1 MNYEEAKKRYAA
13 LGVDSDAAIE
23 KLKASHVAL
32 FGLGGVGG
40 YCLEALVRAGV
51 GELDLYDGDV
61 FDSSNLNRQ
70 LLSTTNVLG
79 MEKTEVAKERAL
91 SIRPDLKINI
101 HQMFYLPEK
110 ADEIDF
116 SVYDYVIDAID
127 TVTAKLS
134 LIEQAKKANVPVISC
149 MGAGNKKDPTAF
161 HVSDIAQTSVCP
173 LAKVMRKE
181 LKVRG
186 IENVKVV
193 FSTEP
198 VSRPEGQS
206 EKIGS
211 LVTTVA
217 AAGILLANEVIMDL
231 IRG

>member
-1 MNYEEAKKRYAA
+1 MSDSDIRTRLI
-13 LGVDSDAAIE
+13 LGDAAIE
-23 KLKASHVAL
+23 KLHASHVAL

-51 GELDLYDGDV
+51 GALDLYDGDV
-61 FDSSNLNRQ
+61 FDASNLNRQ

-79 MEKTEVAKERAL
+79 RDKTEVAMERAL
-91 SIRPDLKINI
+91 SIRPDAKIRTF
-101 HQMFYLPEK
+101 QMFYLPEK
-110 ADEIDF
+110 EDEIDF

-134 LIEQAKKANVPVISC
+134 LIEQAKKADVPVISC

-161 HVSDIAQTSVCP
+161 HVSDISQTSVCP

-198 VSRPEGQS
+198 AARPEGQS
-206 EKIGS
+206 DKIGS

>member
-1 MNYEEAKKRYAA
+1 MSEIDSRTKLV
-13 LGVDSDAAIE
+13 LGDAAIE

-91 SIRPDLKINI
+91 SIRPDLKIST

-116 SVYDYVIDAID
+116 TVYDYVIDAID

-134 LIEQAKKANVPVISC
+134 LIEQAKNANVPVISC

>member
-1 MNYEEAKKRYAA
+1 MSEIDTRTRLI
-13 LGVDSDAAIE
+13 LGDAAIE

-61 FDSSNLNRQ
+61 FDVSNLNRQ

-79 MEKTEVAKERAL
+79 RDKTEVAKERAL

-116 SVYDYVIDAID
+116 TVYDYVIDAID

-134 LIEQAKKANVPVISC
+134 LIEQAKKADVPVISC

-198 VSRPEGQS
+198 AARPEGAT

>member
-1 MNYEEAKKRYAA
+1 MSEIDSRTKLV
-13 LGVDSDAAIE
+13 LGDAAIE

-91 SIRPDLKINI
+91 SIRPNLKIST

-110 ADEIDF
+110 AGEIDLH
-116 SVYDYVIDAID
+116 
-127 TVTAKLS
+127 K
-134 LIEQAKKANVPVISC
+134 
-149 MGAGNKKDPTAF
+149 NK
-161 HVSDIAQTSVCP
+161 
-173 LAKVMRKE
+173 
-181 LKVRG
+181 
-186 IENVKVV
+186 
-193 FSTEP
+193 
-198 VSRPEGQS
+198 
-206 EKIGS
+206 
-211 LVTTVA
+211 
-217 AAGILLANEVIMDL
+217 
-231 IRG
+231 

>member
-1 MNYEEAKKRYAA
+1 MSEIDTRTRLI
-13 LGVDSDAAIE
+13 LGDAAIE

-79 MEKTEVAKERAL
+79 RDKTEVAKERAL

-198 VSRPEGQS
+198 ASRPEGQS

>member
-1 MNYEEAKKRYAA
+1 MSEIDTRTRLI
-13 LGVDSDAAIE
+13 LGDAAIE

-79 MEKTEVAKERAL
+79 RDKTEVAKERAL

-116 SVYDYVIDAID
+116 TVYDYVIDAID

-134 LIEQAKKANVPVISC
+134 LIEQAKKADVPVISC

-198 VSRPEGQS
+198 AARPEGQS

>member
-1 MNYEEAKKRYAA
+1 MSEIDSRTKLV
-13 LGVDSDAAIE
+13 LGDAAIE

-91 SIRPDLKINI
+91 SIRPDLKIST

-116 SVYDYVIDAID
+116 TVYDYVIDAID

-134 LIEQAKKANVPVISC
+134 LIEQEKKANVPVISC

-161 HVSDIAQTSVCP
+161 HVSDISQTSVCP

-198 VSRPEGQS
+198 ASRPEGQS

>member
-1 MNYEEAKKRYAA
+1 MSEIDTRTRLI
-13 LGVDSDAAIE
+13 LGDAAIE
-23 KLKASHVAL
+23 KLKASRVAL

-61 FDSSNLNRQ
+61 FDISNLNRQ

-79 MEKTEVAKERAL
+79 REKTEVAKERAL

-116 SVYDYVIDAID
+116 SAYDYVIDAID

-134 LIEQAKKANVPVISC
+134 LIEQAKKADVPVISC

-161 HVSDIAQTSVCP
+161 HVSDISQTSVCP

-198 VSRPEGQS
+198 AARPEGQS
-206 EKIGS
+206 DKIGS

>member
-1 MNYEEAKKRYAA
+1 MSEIDSRTKLV
-13 LGVDSDAAIE
+13 LGDAAIE

-198 VSRPEGQS
+198 AARPEGAT

>member
-1 MNYEEAKKRYAA
+1 MSDIDSRTRLI
-13 LGVDSDAAIE
+13 LGDAAIE

-40 YCLEALVRAGV
+40 YCLEALVRGGV
-51 GELDLYDGDV
+51 GALDLYDGDV
-61 FDSSNLNRQ
+61 FTTSNLNRQ
-70 LLSTTNVLG
+70 LLSSTEVLG
-79 MEKTEVAKERAL
+79 REKTSVAKERAL
-91 SIRPDLKINI
+91 SIRPDAKINTY
-101 HQMFYLPEK
+101 QMFYLPEK

-116 SVYDYVIDAID
+116 SAYDYVIDAID
-127 TVTAKLS
+127 TVTAKIS
-134 LIEQAKKANVPVISC
+134 LIEQAKNANVPVISC
-149 MGAGNKKDPTAF
+149 MGAGNKKDPSAF
-161 HVSDIAQTSVCP
+161 HVSDILQTSVCP

-181 LKVRG
+181 LKTRG
-186 IENVKVV
+186 IEKVKVV

-198 VSRPEGQS
+198 AIRPKEQS

>member
-1 MNYEEAKKRYAA
+1 MSEIDTRTRLI
-13 LGVDSDAAIE
+13 LGDAAIE

-61 FDSSNLNRQ
+61 FDASNLNRQ

-79 MEKTEVAKERAL
+79 REKTEVAKERAL

-116 SVYDYVIDAID
+116 TVYDYVIDAID

-134 LIEQAKKANVPVISC
+134 LIEQAKKASVPVISC

-198 VSRPEGQS
+198 AARPEGTT

-217 AAGILLANEVIMDL
+217 AAGILLANEVIMEL

>member
-1 MNYEEAKKRYAA
+1 
-13 LGVDSDAAIE
+13 
-23 KLKASHVAL
+23 
-32 FGLGGVGG
+32 
-40 YCLEALVRAGV
+40 
-51 GELDLYDGDV
+51 
-61 FDSSNLNRQ
+61 
-70 LLSTTNVLG
+70 
-79 MEKTEVAKERAL
+79 
-91 SIRPDLKINI
+91 
-101 HQMFYLPEK
+101 MFYLPEK

-116 SVYDYVIDAID
+116 TVYDYVIDAID

-134 LIEQAKKANVPVISC
+134 LIEQAKNANVPVISC

-198 VSRPEGQS
+198 ASRPEGQS

>member
-1 MNYEEAKKRYAA
+1 MSEIDTRTRLI
-13 LGVDSDAAIE
+13 LGDAAIE

-79 MEKTEVAKERAL
+79 REKTEVAKERAL

-198 VSRPEGQS
+198 ASRPEGQS

>member
-1 MNYEEAKKRYAA
+1 MSDIATRTRLI
-13 LGVDSDAAIE
+13 LGDAAIE

-51 GELDLYDGDV
+51 GALDLYDGDV
-61 FDSSNLNRQ
+61 FDTSNLNRH

-79 MEKTEVAKERAL
+79 REKTEVAKERAL
-91 SIRPDLKINI
+91 SIRPDEKIRTF
-101 HQMFYLPEK
+101 QMFYLPEK

-116 SVYDYVIDAID
+116 SECDYVIDAID

-149 MGAGNKKDPTAF
+149 MGAGNKTDPTAF
-161 HVSDIAQTSVCP
+161 HVSDISQTSVCP

-181 LKVRG
+181 LKARG
-186 IENVKVV
+186 IKDVKVV

-198 VSRPEGQS
+198 AQRPEGAT

>member
-1 MNYEEAKKRYAA
+1 MSDIDTRTKLI
-13 LGVDSDAAIE
+13 LGDAAIV

-61 FDSSNLNRQ
+61 FDVSNLNRQ
-70 LLSTTNVLG
+70 LLSTTSVLG
-79 MEKTEVAKERAL
+79 RDKTEVAKERAL
-91 SIRPDLKINI
+91 SIRPELKIKT

-116 SVYDYVIDAID
+116 SCYDYVIDAID

-161 HVSDIAQTSVCP
+161 HVSDISQTSVCP

-181 LKVRG
+181 LKIRG

-198 VSRPEGQS
+198 ASRPEGQS

>member
-1 MNYEEAKKRYAA
+1 MSEIDTRTRLI
-13 LGVDSDAAIE
+13 LGDAAIE

-61 FDSSNLNRQ
+61 FDVSNLNRQ

-79 MEKTEVAKERAL
+79 KEKTEVARERAL

-116 SVYDYVIDAID
+116 TVYDYVIDAID

-134 LIEQAKKANVPVISC
+134 LIEQAKKADVPVISC

>member
-1 MNYEEAKKRYAA
+1 MSDIDSRTRLI
-13 LGVDSDAAIE
+13 LGDAAIE

-40 YCLEALVRAGV
+40 YCLEALVRGGV
-51 GELDLYDGDV
+51 GALDLYDGDV
-61 FDSSNLNRQ
+61 FTTSNLNRQ
-70 LLSTTNVLG
+70 LLSSTEVLG
-79 MEKTEVAKERAL
+79 REKTAVAKERAL
-91 SIRPDLKINI
+91 SIRPDAKINTY
-101 HQMFYLPEK
+101 QMFYLPEK

-116 SVYDYVIDAID
+116 SAYDYVIDAID
-127 TVTAKLS
+127 TVTAKIS

-149 MGAGNKKDPTAF
+149 MGAGNKKDPSAF
-161 HVSDIAQTSVCP
+161 HVSDISQTSVCP

-181 LKVRG
+181 LKTRG
-186 IENVKVV
+186 IEKVKVV

-198 VSRPEGQS
+198 AIRPKEQS

>member
-1 MNYEEAKKRYAA
+1 MSEIDTRTRLI
-13 LGVDSDAAIE
+13 LGDAAIE

-79 MEKTEVAKERAL
+79 RDKTEVAKERAL

-110 ADEIDF
+110 AGEIDF
-116 SVYDYVIDAID
+116 TVFDYVIDAID

-134 LIEQAKKANVPVISC
+134 LIEQAKKADVPVISC

-198 VSRPEGQS
+198 AARPEGAT

>member
-1 MNYEEAKKRYAA
+1 MSDIDSRTRLI
-13 LGVDSDAAIE
+13 LGDAAIE

-40 YCLEALVRAGV
+40 YCLEALVRGGV
-51 GELDLYDGDV
+51 GALDLYDGDV
-61 FDSSNLNRQ
+61 FTTSNLNRQ
-70 LLSTTNVLG
+70 LLSSTDVLG
-79 MEKTEVAKERAL
+79 REKTAVAKERAL
-91 SIRPDLKINI
+91 SIRPDAKINTY
-101 HQMFYLPEK
+101 QMFYLPEK

-116 SVYDYVIDAID
+116 SAYDYVIDAID
-127 TVTAKLS
+127 TVTAKIS
-134 LIEQAKKANVPVISC
+134 LIEQAKKANGPVISC
-149 MGAGNKKDPTAF
+149 MGAGNKKDPSAF
-161 HVSDIAQTSVCP
+161 HVSDISQTSVCP

-181 LKVRG
+181 LKTRG
-186 IENVKVV
+186 IEKVKVV

-198 VSRPEGQS
+198 AIRPKEQS

>member
-1 MNYEEAKKRYAA
+1 MSEIDSRTKLV
-13 LGVDSDAAIE
+13 LGDAAIE

-198 VSRPEGQS
+198 AVRPEGAT

>member
-1 MNYEEAKKRYAA
+1 MSEIDTRTRLI
-13 LGVDSDAAIE
+13 LGDAAIE

-61 FDSSNLNRQ
+61 FDVSNLNRQ

-79 MEKTEVAKERAL
+79 KEKTEVARERAL

-116 SVYDYVIDAID
+116 TVYDYVIDAID

-134 LIEQAKKANVPVISC
+134 LIEQAKKADVPVISC

-198 VSRPEGQS
+198 AARPEGQS

>member
-1 MNYEEAKKRYAA
+1 MSEIDSRTKLV
-13 LGVDSDAAIE
+13 LGDAAIE

-91 SIRPDLKINI
+91 SIRPDLKIST

-116 SVYDYVIDAID
+116 TVYDYVIDAID

-134 LIEQAKKANVPVISC
+134 LIEQAKNANVPVISC

-198 VSRPEGQS
+198 ASRPEGQS

>member
-1 MNYEEAKKRYAA
+1 MSEIDSRTKLV
-13 LGVDSDAAIE
+13 LGDAAIE

-91 SIRPDLKINI
+91 SIRPNLKIST

-116 SVYDYVIDAID
+116 TVYDYVIDAID

>member
-1 MNYEEAKKRYAA
+1 
-13 LGVDSDAAIE
+13 
-23 KLKASHVAL
+23 
-32 FGLGGVGG
+32 
-40 YCLEALVRAGV
+40 
-51 GELDLYDGDV
+51 
-61 FDSSNLNRQ
+61 
-70 LLSTTNVLG
+70 
-79 MEKTEVAKERAL
+79 
-91 SIRPDLKINI
+91 
-101 HQMFYLPEK
+101 
-110 ADEIDF
+110 
-116 SVYDYVIDAID
+116 
-127 TVTAKLS
+127 
-134 LIEQAKKANVPVISC
+134 

-198 VSRPEGQS
+198 ASRPEGQS

>member
-1 MNYEEAKKRYAA
+1 MSEIDSRTKLV
-13 LGVDSDAAIE
+13 LGDAAIE

-161 HVSDIAQTSVCP
+161 HVSDISQTSVCP

>member
-1 MNYEEAKKRYAA
+1 MSEIDSRTKLV
-13 LGVDSDAAIE
+13 LGDAAIE

-91 SIRPDLKINI
+91 SIRPNLKIST

-116 SVYDYVIDAID
+116 TIYDYVIDAID

-198 VSRPEGQS
+198 ASRPEGQS

>member
-1 MNYEEAKKRYAA
+1 M
-13 LGVDSDAAIE
+13 
-23 KLKASHVAL
+23 

-91 SIRPDLKINI
+91 SIRPDLKIST

-116 SVYDYVIDAID
+116 TVYDYVIDAID

-134 LIEQAKKANVPVISC
+134 LIEQAKNANVPVISC

-198 VSRPEGQS
+198 ASRPEGQS

>member
-1 MNYEEAKKRYAA
+1 MSEIDSRTKLV
-13 LGVDSDAAIE
+13 LGDAAIE

-91 SIRPDLKINI
+91 SIRPNLKIST

-116 SVYDYVIDAID
+116 TVYDYVIDAID

-149 MGAGNKKDPTAF
+149 MGAGNKKDPTAL

-198 VSRPEGQS
+198 ASRPEGQS

>member
-1 MNYEEAKKRYAA
+1 MSEIDTRTRLI
-13 LGVDSDAAIE
+13 LGDAAIE

-198 VSRPEGQS
+198 AARPEGAT

>member
-1 MNYEEAKKRYAA
+1 MSEIDSRTKLV
-13 LGVDSDAAIE
+13 LGDAAIE

-61 FDSSNLNRQ
+61 FDVSNLNRQ

-116 SVYDYVIDAID
+116 TVYDYVIDAID

-198 VSRPEGQS
+198 ASRPEGQS

>member
-1 MNYEEAKKRYAA
+1 MSEIDTRTRLI
-13 LGVDSDAAIE
+13 LGDAAIE

-79 MEKTEVAKERAL
+79 RDKTEVAKERAL

-116 SVYDYVIDAID
+116 TVFDYVIDAID

-198 VSRPEGQS
+198 AARPEGAT

>member
-1 MNYEEAKKRYAA
+1 MGDIDSRTRLVLGDEAI
-13 LGVDSDAAIE
+13 D

-40 YCLEALVRAGV
+40 YCLEALVRSGV
-51 GELDLYDGDV
+51 GALDLFDGDV
-61 FDSSNLNRQ
+61 FTTSNLNRQ
-70 LLSTTNVLG
+70 LLSTTDVLG
-79 MEKTEVAKERAL
+79 KEKTAIAKARAL
-91 SIRPDLKINI
+91 SIRPDAKIKTY
-101 HQMFYLPEK
+101 QMFYLPEK

-116 SVYDYVIDAID
+116 SIYDYVIDAID

-134 LIEQAKKANVPVISC
+134 LIEKAKSANVPVISC
-149 MGAGNKKDPTAF
+149 MGAGNKKDPSAF
-161 HVSDIAQTSVCP
+161 HVSDISQTSVCP

-181 LKVRG
+181 LKIRG
-186 IENVKVV
+186 IKDVKVV

-198 VSRPEGQS
+198 AIRPKDGS
-206 EKIGS
+206 ETIGS

>member
-1 MNYEEAKKRYAA
+1 MSEIDSRTKLV
-13 LGVDSDAAIE
+13 LGDAAIE

-91 SIRPDLKINI
+91 SIRPNLKIST
-101 HQMFYLPEK
+101 HQMFYPPEK

-116 SVYDYVIDAID
+116 TVYDYVIDAID

-198 VSRPEGQS
+198 ASRPEGQS

>member
-1 MNYEEAKKRYAA
+1 MSEIDTRTRLI
-13 LGVDSDAAIE
+13 LGDAAIE

-91 SIRPDLKINI
+91 SIRPNLKIST

-116 SVYDYVIDAID
+116 TVYDYVIDAID

-198 VSRPEGQS
+198 ASRPEGQS

>member
-1 MNYEEAKKRYAA
+1 MSEIDTRTRLI
-13 LGVDSDAAIE
+13 LGDAAIE

-61 FDSSNLNRQ
+61 FDVSNLNRQ

-79 MEKTEVAKERAL
+79 KEKTEVARERAL

-116 SVYDYVIDAID
+116 TVYDYVIDAID

-134 LIEQAKKANVPVISC
+134 LIEQAKKADVPVISC

-198 VSRPEGQS
+198 AARPEGAT

>member
-1 MNYEEAKKRYAA
+1 MSEIDSRTKLV
-13 LGVDSDAAIE
+13 LGDAAIE

-91 SIRPDLKINI
+91 SIRPNLKIST

-116 SVYDYVIDAID
+116 TVYDYVIDAID

-149 MGAGNKKDPTAF
+149 MGAGNKKDPTTF